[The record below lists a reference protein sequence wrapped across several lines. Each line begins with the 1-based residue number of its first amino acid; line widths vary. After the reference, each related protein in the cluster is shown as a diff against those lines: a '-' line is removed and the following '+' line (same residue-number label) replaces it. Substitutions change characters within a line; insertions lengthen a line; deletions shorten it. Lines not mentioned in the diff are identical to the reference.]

1 MGCVILSCDRHKS
14 ATCFGFI
21 LRDMVSGIQSCWG
34 FVLRDMVSG
43 IQSCWGFVL
52 RDMVSGIQS
61 CSGQRNT
68 VSEI

>member
-1 MGCVILSCDRHKS
+1 MRYDTLSCDRHKS

-21 LRDMVSGIQSCWG
+21 LRDMVSGIQSC
-34 FVLRDMVSG
+34 LS
-43 IQSCWGFVL
+43 FVL